1 MKVSHWRYKLWKS
14 FFAPSID
21 LRSGVFA
28 VPEGT
33 NTLEEVFQMLENPTP
48 TEEEITLLPGWH
60 KGEISA
66 AFKKQNIDGDLLS
79 EEKNIIATLTPK
91 YPFLAGKTSLEGF
104 LMPDTYRIAG
114 GTDVTTV
121 VDKMLANFNKRI
133 YEPFLS
139 SGKPADAFYD
149 VLILASIV

>member
-1 MKVSHWRYKLWKS
+1 
-14 FFAPSID
+14 
-21 LRSGVFA
+21 
-28 VPEGT
+28 
-33 NTLEEVFQMLENPTP
+33 MLKNPTP
-48 TEEEITLLPGWH
+48 TEEQITLLPGWH
-60 KGEISA
+60 KGEISS
-66 AFKKQNIDGDLLS
+66 AFKKRNIDGDLLI
-79 EEKNIIATLTPK
+79 EEKNIITTLSTK

-114 GTDVTTV
+114 GTDVTTM

-139 SGKPADAFYD
+139 SGKPVDAFYD